1 MGKSAKHASRSG
13 TKRKTRLKGGRLIDA
28 QLSNWPVTPR
38 ADLNLGSVRFFVV
51 VVGRI
56 VVFMSLFLVLFSFS
70 LFCLSHEV
78 VRKIRRE
85 VTREIWIFF
94 KKLAVSPS
102 GDYGMAGPDR
112 LNRKEQSEPTTS
124 LQTRISLI
132 HANSSTYS

>member
-56 VVFMSLFLVLFSFS
+56 VVFIVVFLFGFFS
-70 LFCLSHEV
+70 LFSLSQRYC
-78 VRKIRRE
+78 RK
-85 VTREIWIFF
+85 
-94 KKLAVSPS
+94 S
-102 GDYGMAGPDR
+102 G
-112 LNRKEQSEPTTS
+112 T
-124 LQTRISLI
+124 I
-132 HANSSTYS
+132 